1 MARSEPGKQ
10 YRREK
15 RKKEIQR
22 LRQRSAK
29 KTRIRLNREGS
40 KDS

>member
-22 LRQRSAK
+22 LRQRAAK
-29 KTRIRLNREGS
+29 KARIRGHREGA